1 MRFTD
6 RSATLGIYIYI
17 YMSTAAWPSGF
28 DACPES
34 LWSEVVGDG
43 SRGGGGAED
52 ERSGDV
58 VIGA

>member
-1 MRFTD
+1 
-6 RSATLGIYIYI
+6 
-17 YMSTAAWPSGF
+17 MSTAAWPSGF